1 MPALLALAQRTDDVA
16 ETAEAA
22 VDVLRLLEAIARAA
36 GMAEAFAA
44 GEIDE
49 VEGALA
55 LLARDGILAR
65 QFEDEDGVRPGRA
78 LVGLGGGDGAVG
90 GGATED
96 GLDFGGRVEL
106 DGGDFGDGGLGAGRV
121 VADLVFLLVELL
133 RPAEEVVQILVV
145 DFDEGAFHAVGPAL
159 VGEGLRR
166 VVDLVQGARDHA
178 VGRGHG
184 VGFARRGL
192 AVGEDAHVV
201 AVQRALHELADLFE
215 DVGVLRGG
223 AEDAVEG
230 EGVGFGR
237 DVAEAALLFGAHD
250 FDFFRVFVVVGVAY
264 LGSVFCWLGLK
275 VGPYAA
281 EDSDVA
287 FEFLDLVVELSA
299 QSLLGPEFAV
309 GFLG

>member
-96 GLDFGGRVEL
+96 GFDFGGGVEV
-106 DGGDFGDGGLGAGRV
+106 DGGDVCDGGFAFLHV
-121 VADLVFLLVELL
+121 VTDFVFLFVEFFGF
-133 RPAEEVVQILVV
+133 AEEIV
-145 DFDEGAFHAVGPAL
+145 
-159 VGEGLRR
+159 
-166 VVDLVQGARDHA
+166 
-178 VGRGHG
+178 
-184 VGFARRGL
+184 
-192 AVGEDAHVV
+192 
-201 AVQRALHELADLFE
+201 
-215 DVGVLRGG
+215 
-223 AEDAVEG
+223 
-230 EGVGFGR
+230 
-237 DVAEAALLFGAHD
+237 
-250 FDFFRVFVVVGVAY
+250 
-264 LGSVFCWLGLK
+264 
-275 VGPYAA
+275 
-281 EDSDVA
+281 
-287 FEFLDLVVELSA
+287 
-299 QSLLGPEFAV
+299 
-309 GFLG
+309 